1 MTVRHH
7 ILFVCS
13 NLEDRTIGANR
24 LKERGFVVDEAHDV
38 SEALMLAYRNPPE
51 LVLTCADL
59 RDGDCFPLLRSFAGD
74 RPVVTGGPRMTP
86 ERIEA
91 AFRLGADDVLTL
103 PMDAQEMALRLHK
116 AIRRYARRGAQYVSF
131 GGLRLDPNARAVINE
146 RHMEALLTQ
155 AEYDALRLL
164 LLNGGKAVHRA
175 RIYETAM
182 GGPMD
187 PDSRA
192 VDMLVSKLR
201 SKLRVLNRNDEI
213 APRISVVRG
222 SGYCVA
228 LGKGGGRLK
237 SGESAA

>member
-1 MTVRHH
+1 
-7 ILFVCS
+7 
-13 NLEDRTIGANR
+13 
-24 LKERGFVVDEAHDV
+24 
-38 SEALMLAYRNPPE
+38 
-51 LVLTCADL
+51 
-59 RDGDCFPLLRSFAGD
+59 
-74 RPVVTGGPRMTP
+74 
-86 ERIEA
+86 
-91 AFRLGADDVLTL
+91 
-103 PMDAQEMALRLHK
+103 
-116 AIRRYARRGAQYVSF
+116 
-131 GGLRLDPNARAVINE
+131 VINE

-213 APRISVVRG
+213 APRISAVRG

-228 LGKGGGRLK
+228 LGKGG
-237 SGESAA
+237 